1 MLDILHYLPAK
12 RKQSPSGWL
21 SFNAVCCT
29 HNGNSQDKRQR
40 GGIKVTE
47 QDWSYHCFN
56 CSYTASF
63 VLGRTVSFKAK
74 KLLGWLGVPE
84 NEIEHLNLESLK
96 HRSIHGIL
104 DERIRT
110 FQTLADITFEEFDDL
125 PPYSEV
131 VTPEMAGYWDYLR
144 NRKVPEDYPIMTAIK
159 NDGVHWT
166 RPHVVVPFT
175 WNNTVVGWTARMLDN
190 KIPKYI
196 NHMQPNY
203 VFGTDLQHNDW
214 QYAIVVEGIFDA
226 LCINGLAVMHNT
238 ISEGQARLIRSLGKE
253 VIVVPDHDAAGVA
266 LIDRAVELGWAVSIP
281 DWPEG
286 CKDVNDAVIK
296 LGKLGALLTIMQAKE
311 TSKIKIELK
320 KRQLEKKIN
329 KPRETDA

>member
-1 MLDILHYLPAK
+1 MLDILNYLPAK

-47 QDWSYHCFN
+47 QGWSYHCFN

-84 NEIEHLNLESLK
+84 NDIEHLNLESLK

-104 DERIRT
+104 DDRIKT
-110 FQTLADITFEEFDDL
+110 FQTLADIKFEEFDDL
-125 PPYSEV
+125 PPYSEP
-131 VTPEMAGYWDYLR
+131 VTPDMKDYWDYLQSR
-144 NRKVPEDYPIMTAIK
+144 RVPEDYPVMTAIK
-159 NDGVHWT
+159 NDGIHWV
-166 RPHVVVPFT
+166 RPHVVIPFT

-190 KIPKYI
+190 KTPKYI

-203 VFGTDLQHNDW
+203 VFGTDLQHADW
-214 QYAIVVEGIFDA
+214 QYVIVVEGIFDA
-226 LCINGLAVMHNT
+226 LCIDGLAVMHNT
-238 ISEGQARLIRSLGKE
+238 ISDGQARLIRSLGKE
-253 VIVVPDHDAAGVA
+253 VIVVPDHDTAGVA

-281 DWPEG
+281 DWG
-286 CKDVNDAVIK
+286 DHNKDVNDSVVEH
-296 LGKLGALLTIMQAKE
+296 GKLATLMMIMQAKE
-311 TSKIKIELK
+311 TSKIKIELRK
-320 KRQLEKKIN
+320 KQLVKRI
-329 KPRETDA
+329 RT